1 MAQPARMSDV
11 AKLARVST
19 MTVSR
24 VLNNNPNVLEETRQ
38 RVYLA
43 VEQLS
48 YQRNELARSLREKR
62 SRQIGIIV
70 PNLYDPFFA
79 LCAHVISGVAKEH
92 GYSVNIATSDEDAVA
107 EFSEANRMLL
117 RHVEGLAVIPA
128 AVTQG
133 ASRLLG
139 SELDT
144 LPIVALDRPLHGEG
158 KRNDAVLVE
167 NKLGARRG
175 TEHLLALGYT
185 RIMFVG
191 LERLPFTLRMRHE
204 GYAAAMKARGLKD
217 RSLFVSGELQA
228 TMEELRDLLQG
239 SEPPDAIF
247 SGNNLLTRQVLH
259 SLQALN
265 IYPPERI
272 GLVGFD
278 DFETADLL
286 RPGVTVVRQPTVALA
301 RRAAELLFERLQS
314 GETTTSG
321 KHIVLPVEL
330 VVRGSCGAK
339 VRA

>member
-38 RVYLA
+38 RVHLA

-62 SRQIGIIV
+62 SRQIGILV

-92 GYSVNIATSDEDAVA
+92 GYSVNIATSDEDSAA

-128 AVTQG
+128 AVVSG
-133 ASRLLG
+133 GSRLLG
-139 SELDT
+139 SELDG
-144 LPIVALDRPLHGEG
+144 LPIVSLDRPLHGDG

-167 NKLGARRG
+167 NREGARRG
-175 TEHLLALGYT
+175 TEHLLRLGYS
-185 RIMFVG
+185 RITFVG
-191 LERLPFTLRMRHE
+191 LERRPFTLVKRQE
-204 GYAAAMKARGLKD
+204 GYAAAMKARGLKGQC
-217 RSLFVSGELQA
+217 LFVSGELEA
-228 TMEELRDLLQG
+228 TMEEIRRMLQG
-239 SEPPDAIF
+239 PEPPQAVF

-265 IYPPERI
+265 VHPPEQVA
-272 GLVGFD
+272 LVGFD

-286 RPGVTVVRQPTVALA
+286 RPGITVVREPTVALA
-301 RRAAELLFERLQS
+301 RQAAELLFERIHAGGS
-314 GETTTSG
+314 SSVG